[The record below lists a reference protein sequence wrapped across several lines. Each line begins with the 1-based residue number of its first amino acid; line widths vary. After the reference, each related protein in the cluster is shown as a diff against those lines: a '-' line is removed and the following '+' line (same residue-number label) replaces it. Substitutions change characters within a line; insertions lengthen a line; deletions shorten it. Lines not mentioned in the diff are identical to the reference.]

1 MISPAIICKDS
12 SSCLGNNSDLVE
24 TPVVYML
31 KQQINQ
37 QRRNLVMA
45 VTAAIIA
52 CGFTIAFAGD
62 IKIGVVNTEKI
73 LRESAP
79 AIQAQKKIEQE
90 FVPRDED
97 IKKMALEAKNLQDK
111 LEKNSIKM
119 EETERRNLERN
130 LANLS
135 REYQRAQRQMRED
148 LSVRQNEEYSVIL
161 ERTNRAI
168 SKIAEAE
175 NYDLILQLQD
185 SVYRSQR
192 IDITDKVIKTLDKE

>member
-1 MISPAIICKDS
+1 M
-12 SSCLGNNSDLVE
+12 
-24 TPVVYML
+24 T
-31 KQQINQ
+31 
-37 QRRNLVMA
+37 
-45 VTAAIIA
+45 IA
-52 CGFTIAFAGD
+52 CASGFYPVFAGD

-73 LRESAP
+73 LRESLP

-97 IKKMALEAKNLQDK
+97 IKKMVMQAKILQDK
-111 LEKNSIKM
+111 LEKDSITM
-119 EETERRNLERN
+119 DETERRSLERN

-148 LSVRQNEEYSVIL
+148 LSVRQNEEYSVVL

-168 SKIAEAE
+168 SKIAETE
-175 NYDLILQLQD
+175 KYDLILQLQD

-192 IDITDKVIKTLDKE
+192 IDITDKVIKALESE

>member
-1 MISPAIICKDS
+1 MVIVFITIVSISEPAM
-12 SSCLGNNSDLVE
+12 V
-24 TPVVYML
+24 
-31 KQQINQ
+31 
-37 QRRNLVMA
+37 
-45 VTAAIIA
+45 
-52 CGFTIAFAGD
+52 FAGD

-73 LRESAP
+73 LRESLP
-79 AIQAQKKIEQE
+79 AIQAQKKIDQE

-97 IKKMALEAKNLQDK
+97 IKRMAVQAKTLQDK
-111 LEKNSIKM
+111 LEKDSTAM

-148 LSVRQNEEYSVIL
+148 LNVRQNEEYSVIL

-168 SKIAEAE
+168 SKIAETE
-175 NYDLILQLQD
+175 KYDLILQLQD

-192 IDITDKVIKTLDKE
+192 IDITDKVIKALENE

>member
-1 MISPAIICKDS
+1 MNI
-12 SSCLGNNSDLVE
+12 
-24 TPVVYML
+24 L
-31 KQQINQ
+31 KRIN
-37 QRRNLVMA
+37 RWWLSTSVIVLM
-45 VTAAIIA
+45 TIA
-52 CGFTIAFAGD
+52 CTGGSVSAFAGD

-73 LRESAP
+73 LRESVP

-97 IKKMALEAKNLQDK
+97 IKKMAMQAKTLQDK
-111 LEKNSIKM
+111 LEKDSITM
-119 EETERRNLERN
+119 DETERRSLERN

-148 LSVRQNEEYSVIL
+148 LSVRQNEEYSIIL

-168 SKIAEAE
+168 SKIAESE
-175 NYDLILQLQD
+175 KYDLILQLQD

-192 IDITDKVIKTLDKE
+192 IDITDKVIKALESE

>member
-1 MISPAIICKDS
+1 MNGLKRIDRWCTMVIIFITIVSISESA
-12 SSCLGNNSDLVE
+12 LV
-24 TPVVYML
+24 
-31 KQQINQ
+31 
-37 QRRNLVMA
+37 
-45 VTAAIIA
+45 
-52 CGFTIAFAGD
+52 FAGD

-73 LRESAP
+73 LRESLP
-79 AIQAQKKIEQE
+79 AIQAQKKIDQE

-97 IKKMALEAKNLQDK
+97 IKKMAVQAKTLQDK
-111 LEKNSIKM
+111 LEKNSTAM

-148 LSVRQNEEYSVIL
+148 LNVRQNEEYSVIL

-168 SKIAEAE
+168 SKIAETE
-175 NYDLILQLQD
+175 KYDLILQLQD

-192 IDITDKVIKTLDKE
+192 IDITDKVIKALENE

>member
-1 MISPAIICKDS
+1 MPA
-12 SSCLGNNSDLVE
+12 V
-24 TPVVYML
+24 
-31 KQQINQ
+31 
-37 QRRNLVMA
+37 
-45 VTAAIIA
+45 
-52 CGFTIAFAGD
+52 
-62 IKIGVVNTEKI
+62 
-73 LRESAP
+73 
-79 AIQAQKKIEQE
+79 QAQKKIEQE
-90 FVPRDED
+90 FIPRDED
-97 IKKMALEAKNLQDK
+97 IKKMALQAKNLQDK
-111 LEKNSIKM
+111 LEKNGTAM

-148 LSVRQNEEYSVIL
+148 LSVRQNEEYSIIL

-192 IDITDKVIKTLDKE
+192 IDITDKVIKVLESE

>member
-1 MISPAIICKDS
+1 MINPAIICKDS
-12 SSCLGNNSDLVE
+12 SSCSGNNSDLVE
-24 TPVVYML
+24 TPVAYML

-37 QRRNLVMA
+37 QRRNLVMV
-45 VTAAIIA
+45 VTAAAIA
-52 CGFTIAFAGD
+52 CGFTVAVAGD

-73 LRESAP
+73 LRESQP
-79 AIQAQKKIEQE
+79 ALLAQKKIEQE
-90 FVPRDED
+90 FVPRDEE

-119 EETERRNLERN
+119 EETERRNLERS

>member
-1 MISPAIICKDS
+1 MAMISIAITLTS
-12 SSCLGNNSDLVE
+12 GF
-24 TPVVYML
+24 VV
-31 KQQINQ
+31 
-37 QRRNLVMA
+37 
-45 VTAAIIA
+45 AIA
-52 CGFTIAFAGD
+52 SD

-73 LRESAP
+73 LRESLP
-79 AIQAQKKIEQE
+79 AIQAQRKIEQE

-97 IKKMALEAKNLQDK
+97 IKKMAVQAKTLQDK
-111 LEKNSIKM
+111 LEKDGIIM

-135 REYQRAQRQMRED
+135 REYQRAQKQMRED

-168 SKIAEAE
+168 SKIAEIE
-175 NYDLILQLQD
+175 KYDLILQLQD

-192 IDITDKVIKTLDKE
+192 IDITDQVIRTLNNE